1 MHDPKCIACPRF
13 DGCVYLGNLEV
24 GCTYTLK
31 GTRLERHDHIDAFA
45 TYHRPH
51 KDDLNT
57 GHSYTVM
64 LDGHVRKVTVA
75 DQLRRS
81 RQVPSLGPSQLGP
94 GGNLA
99 LAWPSDIPPPGG
111 WDNQ

>member
-1 MHDPKCIACPRF
+1 M
-13 DGCVYLGNLEV
+13 LG
-24 GCTYTLK
+24 
-31 GTRLERHDHIDAFA
+31 DAFA
-45 TYHRPH
+45 TFHRPH

-57 GHSYTVM
+57 GHSYMVM
-64 LDGHVRKVTVA
+64 LDSHVEKVTVA

-81 RQVPSLGPSQLGP
+81 SQGQSQHGP

>member
-1 MHDPKCIACPRF
+1 MQGAKLVQNQP
-13 DGCVYLGNLEV
+13 
-24 GCTYTLK
+24 YT
-31 GTRLERHDHIDAFA
+31 GDAFA
-45 TYHRPH
+45 TYHRPY

-57 GHSYTVM
+57 GHSYAVM
-64 LDGHVRKVTVA
+64 LDSHVEKVTVA
-75 DQLRRS
+75 DQLRRAS
-81 RQVPSLGPSQLGP
+81 QVSGLEPSQHGP

>member
-1 MHDPKCIACPRF
+1 LEQDPRIF
-13 DGCVYLGNLEV
+13 G
-24 GCTYTLK
+24 
-31 GTRLERHDHIDAFA
+31 DAFA

-51 KDDLNT
+51 GEDLNT
-57 GHSYTVM
+57 GHSYVVM
-64 LDGHVRKVTVA
+64 LDGHVEKVTVA

-81 RQVPSLGPSQLGP
+81 KQVPKLGQSPLGP